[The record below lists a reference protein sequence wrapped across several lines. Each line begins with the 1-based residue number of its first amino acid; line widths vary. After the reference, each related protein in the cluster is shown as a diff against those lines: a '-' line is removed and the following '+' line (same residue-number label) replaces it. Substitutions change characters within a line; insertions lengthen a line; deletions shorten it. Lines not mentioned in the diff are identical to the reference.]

1 MRLIHTFVLPDLLL
15 VAMLL
20 AVAITPLGQ
29 FGSVRAR
36 LPRLPRLSPPGDG
49 NGALAGAAATS

>member
-1 MRLIHTFVLPDLLL
+1 
-15 VAMLL
+15 MLL

-29 FGSVRAR
+29 FSSVRAR